1 MYALCVSG
9 AVNRQG
15 FVWMFS
21 MCYKYINVHL
31 FIIYPHM
38 NKSASETSFLH
49 QHVHL
54 RHQSVYVRHVR
65 HQNKK
70 QSYFL

>member
-15 FVWMFS
+15 FVWKFS
-21 MCYKYINVHL
+21 MRY
-31 FIIYPHM
+31 IYPHI

-54 RHQSVYVRHVR
+54 RHQPVYVC

-70 QSYFL
+70 QSYFLKKTIKNTDK

>member
-9 AVNRQG
+9 AVNRQVLFG
-15 FVWMFS
+15 SFL
-21 MCYKYINVHL
+21 CAIIYINVHL

-38 NKSASETSFLH
+38 NKSASKTSFLY
-49 QHVHL
+49 QHVDL
-54 RHQSVYVRHVR
+54 RHQSVYVR